1 MIIPT
6 LDRINE
12 LSRKAKEE
20 GLNEMEQ
27 AERARLRQEYLQT
40 FRGSINDILLNTTI
54 YDPNGDDVTPD
65 RLKQEQADQKQD

>member
-27 AERARLRQEYLQT
+27 AERTRLRQEYLQT

-65 RLKQEQADQKQD
+65 KLKQEQADQKKD

>member
-1 MIIPT
+1 MIPT

-27 AERARLRQEYLQT
+27 AERTRLRQEYLQT

-65 RLKQEQADQKQD
+65 KLKQEQAGQKED

>member
-20 GLNEMEQ
+20 GLNEVEQ
-27 AERARLRQEYLQT
+27 AERTRLRQEYLQT

-65 RLKQEQADQKQD
+65 RLKQEQAGQKQD

>member
-1 MIIPT
+1 MIPT

-12 LSRKAKEE
+12 LSRKAKED

-27 AERARLRQEYLQT
+27 AERTRLRQEYLQT

-65 RLKQEQADQKQD
+65 KLKQEQAGQKQD